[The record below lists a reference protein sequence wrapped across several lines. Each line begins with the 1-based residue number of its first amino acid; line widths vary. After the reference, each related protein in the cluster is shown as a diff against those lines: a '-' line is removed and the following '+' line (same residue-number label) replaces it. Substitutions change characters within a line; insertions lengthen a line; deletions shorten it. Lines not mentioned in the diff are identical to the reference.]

1 MRTGPRRGF
10 VIAILVIGLGVA
22 AAPAIF
28 QLFTRAPGGG
38 RMIDSFQPIMTQ
50 AKVNAFR
57 SYMAEIG
64 RGEAEAAGPVTA
76 AVAQKVG
83 QPVGAV
89 NQRYGSLAT
98 FEKQWPGIDSDMGSM
113 LSTMQKDLPDYQAVK
128 ALPPFWMFPW
138 FFVLP
143 GLIIAAVA
151 ASVLRR
157 SRRGRT
163 TRRSVIAL
171 GVLGVALVAAPA
183 VFQMFTR
190 APRGAQM
197 ISDFKPL
204 MTPTKV
210 TTVQGYFLTIGA
222 AEGQLRTEV
231 LPLLSSGTSGSSASP
246 ASSAS
251 SASSATVAPS
261 TAASFPAVA
270 QWSRDWPH
278 ISDEMAPMIGAMSD
292 NVSNFQGIAALP
304 PFWMFPWFFVLPG
317 LLVLGLAI
325 GARERLEAE
334 AAPAVVDLTS
344 TAPAQAVTV
353 GPRNGSPA

>member
-1 MRTGPRRGF
+1 MRRGPRRGF

-50 AKVNAFR
+50 AKVSAFR
-57 SYMAEIG
+57 GYMAEIG
-64 RGEAEAAGPVTA
+64 RGEAQAAGPVTQV
-76 AVAQKVG
+76 VAQKTG
-83 QPVGAV
+83 QSVSAV

-157 SRRGRT
+157 SRRGRP

-222 AEGQLRTEV
+222 AEGQLRTQV
-231 LPLLSSGTSGSSASP
+231 LPLLSSGTSGSSAS
-246 ASSAS
+246 SA
-251 SASSATVAPS
+251 AVAPS
-261 TAASFPAVA
+261 TVASFPAVA

-317 LLVLGLAI
+317 LLVLGLAV
-325 GARERLEAE
+325 GGRERLEAGT
-334 AAPAVVDLTS
+334 APAVVDLTA
-344 TAPAQAVTV
+344 TGPAPAVPV
-353 GPRNGSPA
+353 GPRNGSPV